1 MELGTFCEKKEQHG
15 THPQIDNQLK
25 EQRGAFTFQSGLHT
39 PHTSTACDQGIKHM
53 VNKHSKSRGR
63 TILR

>member
-1 MELGTFCEKKEQHG
+1 MELGTFCEMKELHG

-25 EQRGAFTFQSGLHT
+25 EQGGAFTFQSGLHT
-39 PHTSTACDQGIKHM
+39 PHTACDQGIKHM
-53 VNKHSKSRGR
+53 VNKHSKSHGR